1 MARGGHMAQFLS
13 DEDGSATVEWILGTA
28 LGVTMALAV
37 SNAVSGGVQSLPSKV
52 SSTIAAIETDPS
64 W

>member
-1 MARGGHMAQFLS
+1 MNAGRHIAAFLS
-13 DEDGSATVEWILGTA
+13 DEEGSATVEWILGTA

-37 SNAVSGGVQSLPSKV
+37 ANAVSGGVEALANRI
-52 SSTIAAIETDPS
+52 SSTIAAIETGPS